1 MIYPLTPLRAAD
13 VGGEVCG
20 DADAVA
26 TFAAGLGHATAD
38 SLVFYSGGDA
48 VAAAAIP
55 AAILLVRPETAAE
68 VANFAARAVVACPNP
83 MARFCEVIGKDYE
96 NVWRPALS
104 DPAKAFQKAKI
115 SPRAH
120 LEEGVSVGQGTE
132 IFPGAI
138 LHAPARIGAGCRIQ
152 ANAVIGAV
160 GLAYA
165 QEDGEYAP
173 RFIHLGGVDIGN
185 HVDIGANTT
194 IVKGILQ
201 DTVIGKGTKIGNNV
215 NIGHNVTVGENCFI
229 SSGATLCGSVVVE
242 DSAWIAPGALVLN
255 GVKVAARCQLGLGA
269 VVSKDTE
276 PDGVYLGY
284 PARRIGE
291 RKG

>member
-1 MIYPLTPLRAAD
+1 MTYPITPLCAANIE
-13 VGGEVCG
+13 GKLCG
-20 DADAVA
+20 DATAVA
-26 TFAAGLGHATAD
+26 KFAAGLSHADPD
-38 SLVFYSGGDA
+38 SIVFYSGTDA

-55 AAILLVRPETAAE
+55 AAILLVRPETAAGI
-68 VANFAARAVVACPNP
+68 ANFAAKAVVGVPNP
-83 MARFCEVIGKDYE
+83 MARFCEIIGKDYE

-104 DPAKAFQKAKI
+104 DPAKAFPKAKI
-115 SPRAH
+115 SLRAH
-120 LEEGVSVGQGTE
+120 LEEGVSLGQGTE
-132 IFPGAI
+132 VFTGTV

-173 RFIHLGGVDIGN
+173 RFIHLGGVDIGDQ
-185 HVDIGANTT
+185 VDVGANTT

-201 DTVIGKGTKIGNNV
+201 DTVIGTGTKIGNNV
-215 NIGHNVTVGENCFI
+215 NIGHNVTIGKNCFI

-242 DSAWIAPGALVLN
+242 DNAWIAPGALVLN

-291 RKG
+291 RKQ

>member
-1 MIYPLTPLRAAD
+1 MTYPITPLCAANIE
-13 VGGEVCG
+13 GKFCG
-20 DADAVA
+20 DATAVA
-26 TFAAGLGHATAD
+26 KFAASLGDTDPD
-38 SLVFYSGGDA
+38 SLVFYSGADA

-68 VANFAARAVVACPNP
+68 IANFAAKAVVVCPNP
-83 MARFCEVIGKDYE
+83 MARFCEIIGRDYQ
-96 NVWRPALS
+96 NVWHPAMTA
-104 DPAKAFQKAKI
+104 PAETFPHAKI
-115 SPRAH
+115 APNAY
-120 LEEGVSVGQGTE
+120 LEEGVVLGQETE
-132 IFPGAI
+132 IFPGAVI
-138 LHAPARIGAGCRIQ
+138 HAPARIGAQCRIQ
-152 ANAVIGAV
+152 ANSVVGAV

-165 QEDGEYAP
+165 QEDGKYAP
-173 RFIHLGGVDIGN
+173 RFIHLGGVAVADN
-185 HVDIGANTT
+185 VDIGANTT

-215 NIGHNVTVGENCFI
+215 NIGHNVKIGNNCFI

-242 DSAWIAPGALVLN
+242 DGSWLAPGTLVLN

-284 PARRIGE
+284 PARRIGD